1 MIKINI
7 NELLEKNGKSK
18 YWLCKKSG
26 ISRTNLDNVIKGNTS
41 SISFEYIEKLC
52 YFLNCTPSELITIKF
67 KSSYEYD

>member
-7 NELLEKNGKSK
+7 TELLTKKGKTK

-26 ISRTNLDNVIKGNTS
+26 ISRTNVDNIIKGKTS

-52 YFLNCTPSELITIKF
+52 YFLECTPDELITITF
-67 KSSYEYD
+67 RDSYDYD